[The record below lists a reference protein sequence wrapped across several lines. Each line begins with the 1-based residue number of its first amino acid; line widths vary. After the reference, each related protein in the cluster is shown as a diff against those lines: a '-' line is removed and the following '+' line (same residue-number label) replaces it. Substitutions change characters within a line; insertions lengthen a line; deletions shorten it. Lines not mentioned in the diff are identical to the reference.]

1 MEILLPV
8 LFSII
13 FIFFMVG
20 VFFAWFFIYKAKTKE
35 RMALIEK
42 ELDPTLFLEKKSDK
56 KFPWLRTGIVLL
68 FTGIG
73 FTLGSDHHSMGITL
87 GFTLGFG
94 GAGMIVANFFD
105 KEKKQQ

>member
-1 MEILLPV
+1 METLLPV

-20 VFFAWFFIYKAKTKE
+20 VFFTWFFIYKAKTRE
-35 RMALIEK
+35 RMALIERQM
-42 ELDPTLFLEKKSDK
+42 DPTLFLEKKSEK

-68 FTGIG
+68 FAGMG
-73 FTLGSDHHSMGITL
+73 FALGSDHNSMGIAI

-105 KEKKQQ
+105 REKKQQ

>member
-1 MEILLPV
+1 METLLPV
-8 LFSII
+8 LLSII
-13 FIFFMVG
+13 FIFFMIG
-20 VFFAWFFIYKAKTKE
+20 VFFTWFFIYKAKTRE
-35 RMALIEK
+35 RMALIERQM
-42 ELDPTLFLEKKSDK
+42 DPTLFLEKKSEK

-73 FTLGSDHHSMGITL
+73 FTIGANQHSIGITL
-87 GFTLGFG
+87 GCTLWFG